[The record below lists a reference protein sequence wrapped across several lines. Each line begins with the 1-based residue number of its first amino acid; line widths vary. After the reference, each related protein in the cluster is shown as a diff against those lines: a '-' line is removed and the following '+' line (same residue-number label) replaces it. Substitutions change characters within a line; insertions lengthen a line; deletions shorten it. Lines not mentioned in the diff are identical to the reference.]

1 MKNIY
6 SGISNFALQY
16 FQFYYP
22 NRLAWITW
30 KMHSMIVVSSVPWN
44 SGSLIAINFA
54 DPYDSSFCVI
64 HALEIICTSLVI
76 MLVCIVLFAVD
87 TLRIY

>member
-1 MKNIY
+1 MHQKYPEN
-6 SGISNFALQY
+6 SCVFEGALM
-16 FQFYYP
+16 
-22 NRLAWITW
+22 NGDD
-30 KMHSMIVVSSVPWN
+30 SMIVVSSVN

-87 TLRIY
+87 ILRIY

>member
-6 SGISNFALQY
+6 SGISNFVLQY
-16 FQFYYP
+16 LQFYYP
-22 NRLAWITW
+22 HRLVLITL
-30 KMHSMIVVSSVPWN
+30 KVNSMIVRSSVLR
-44 SGSLIAINFA
+44 SLIATNFA